1 VTTARVLC
9 SRAISSFVRPCWYRY
24 FLELPPKKAP
34 GNAAGVRGLCVGLSG
49 EQRVGCIAAAALVTS
64 PDPFIQLRIC
74 ARLRGAD
81 SVSCL
86 YGLNVQNLAQTRGAM
101 RVKLIEG
108 CSKLTAKGRI
118 PCYKWL
124 GTALAV
130 VTNGRFADRACPFIS
145 AAGRAPCLAG
155 ARRMN
160 DALVTFS

>member
-1 VTTARVLC
+1 MTTARVLC

-34 GNAAGVRGLCVGLSG
+34 ENAAGVRGLCVGLSG

-64 PDPFIQLRIC
+64 PDPFTQLRIC

-86 YGLNVQNLAQTRGAM
+86 YGLNVQNLAESPRSHAGQ
-101 RVKLIEG
+101 
-108 CSKLTAKGRI
+108 
-118 PCYKWL
+118 
-124 GTALAV
+124 
-130 VTNGRFADRACPFIS
+130 ADRGLLEAHCEGPHS
-145 AAGRAPCLAG
+145 LLQVARDGAGSGHQRPLRRPCLPLHQCGGPCPCLAG

-160 DALVTFS
+160 DALVSFS